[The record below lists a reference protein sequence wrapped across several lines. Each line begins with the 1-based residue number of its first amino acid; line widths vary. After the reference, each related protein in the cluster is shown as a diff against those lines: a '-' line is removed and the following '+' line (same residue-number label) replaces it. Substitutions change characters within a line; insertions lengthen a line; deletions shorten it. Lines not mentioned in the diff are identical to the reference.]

1 MTNSIA
7 EIAGADVILALGTNT
22 TETHPI
28 ISLKVREALAK
39 GATLIVVDP
48 RQTEMAQMAHLH
60 LSPKPGTD
68 LALLNGLAWV
78 IIEEGLWNRR
88 FVEERTEGFAE
99 LKESLSRYRASY
111 VEEITGIPEH
121 TLREVARLY
130 AKGPNSS
137 ILYTMGITQRI
148 VGTDN
153 VLAIANLA
161 MLTGQVGK
169 PYSGVNPLRG
179 QNNVQGACDMG
190 GLPDVYPGY
199 QKVTVPEIRSKF
211 EREWEVKLDDQ
222 VGLTVGEMMDA
233 AGEGRI
239 KGMYIVGENPVLSDP
254 DANKVVRALERL
266 EFLVVQD
273 IFLTETAR
281 MAHVV
286 LPAAS
291 FAEKEGTF
299 TNTERRVQKIR
310 QAIQPIAESKPDWQI
325 VAELATAMGSHALSV
340 PRG

>member
-1 MTNSIA
+1 M
-7 EIAGADVILALGTNT
+7 
-22 TETHPI
+22 
-28 ISLKVREALAK
+28 
-39 GATLIVVDP
+39 
-48 RQTEMAQMAHLH
+48 
-60 LSPKPGTD
+60 
-68 LALLNGLAWV
+68 
-78 IIEEGLWNRR
+78 
-88 FVEERTEGFAE
+88 
-99 LKESLSRYRASY
+99 
-111 VEEITGIPEH
+111 EEITGIPEH

-211 EREWEVKLDDQ
+211 ERAWEVKLDDQ

-233 AGEGRI
+233 AGR
-239 KGMYIVGENPVLSDP
+239 
-254 DANKVVRALERL
+254 
-266 EFLVVQD
+266 
-273 IFLTETAR
+273 
-281 MAHVV
+281 
-286 LPAAS
+286 
-291 FAEKEGTF
+291 
-299 TNTERRVQKIR
+299 
-310 QAIQPIAESKPDWQI
+310 
-325 VAELATAMGSHALSV
+325 
-340 PRG
+340 